1 MGGKNKLNVQVKAKT
16 AKSSEQFEVQ
26 TTQENLDTVNHNY
39 VGGSD
44 DNNISVYLWLL
55 VFSVLMFT
63 FPFLTFYGVRSWL
76 KESFDF
82 TTFET
87 NCFSVLASVLVV
99 NFIICLYVYKA
110 FCEGTTNSSSNTP
123 AQVAIEET
131 EEIKKEN

>member
-1 MGGKNKLNVQVKAKT
+1 MGGKNKLNVQVKSKATK
-16 AKSSEQFEVQ
+16 APEPIESQAIE
-26 TTQENLDTVNHNY
+26 ENLESVDQNY
-39 VGGSD
+39 GGERE

-76 KESFDF
+76 NESFDF

-110 FCEGTTNSSSNTP
+110 FCEGTTNSGSNRP
-123 AQVAIEET
+123 VQAAIQET
-131 EEIKKEN
+131 EEIKKAN